1 MIDFFDEEYDADES
15 PLANRMRP
23 KTLDEICGQKHILGK
38 GKLLRRM
45 IESDSLKSIILWG
58 PPGCG
63 KTTIANVIANV
74 TGNNFIK
81 INATTSGKKEM
92 EDVINDAKKYKY
104 SYGGKTILFIDEIH
118 RFSKSQQD
126 FLLSHVENG
135 TIILIGA
142 TTESPFFEIIRP
154 LLSRSTLFELKPLAK
169 SDIKELLKR
178 ASEDRTNGIKNP
190 NVIFNNEVI
199 DFWADIADGDA
210 RLALN
215 AMELAASTTAPSID
229 GKIYITKNIAEEC
242 IQKKVLRYDKQ
253 GTNHYDTIS
262 AFIKSIRGSD
272 PDAAIYYLAMM
283 LEAGESIDF
292 IARRLVI
299 LASEDIGLA
308 DPMGLV
314 IATNAMNA
322 VRQIGMPESRIIL
335 SEATLYLANAKKS
348 NSSIMAIDSAIES
361 VRNISIKQIPP
372 HLQDAHYN
380 DADTIGRGVGYKYPH
395 NYDNHFVEQQYL
407 PDELINKEFYI
418 PSNQGAEKKIIK
430 RQKEN

>member
-1 MIDFFDEEYDADES
+1 MIKDTDYYRAIHNATGCKKRKDMEVNTIYKRLKRDFY
-15 PLANRMRP
+15 
-23 KTLDEICGQKHILGK
+23 KTLDVE
-38 GKLLRRM
+38 
-45 IESDSLKSIILWG
+45 
-58 PPGCG
+58 
-63 KTTIANVIANV
+63 TFT
-74 TGNNFIK
+74 NFI
-81 INATTSGKKEM
+81 T
-92 EDVINDAKKYKY
+92 
-104 SYGGKTILFIDEIH
+104 
-118 RFSKSQQD
+118 
-126 FLLSHVENG
+126 
-135 TIILIGA
+135 
-142 TTESPFFEIIRP
+142 
-154 LLSRSTLFELKPLAK
+154 
-169 SDIKELLKR
+169 
-178 ASEDRTNGIKNP
+178 
-190 NVIFNNEVI
+190 
-199 DFWADIADGDA
+199 
-210 RLALN
+210 
-215 AMELAASTTAPSID
+215 
-229 GKIYITKNIAEEC
+229 
-242 IQKKVLRYDKQ
+242 
-253 GTNHYDTIS
+253 
-262 AFIKSIRGSD
+262 
-272 PDAAIYYLAMM
+272 
-283 LEAGESIDF
+283 GESIDF